1 MKKLIPFLLAVFV
14 FTACE
19 KDADT
24 DNLDNK
30 FVVYTNYD
38 KAANFK

>member
-24 DNLDNK
+24 DKPRRLW
-30 FVVYTNYD
+30 
-38 KAANFK
+38 A